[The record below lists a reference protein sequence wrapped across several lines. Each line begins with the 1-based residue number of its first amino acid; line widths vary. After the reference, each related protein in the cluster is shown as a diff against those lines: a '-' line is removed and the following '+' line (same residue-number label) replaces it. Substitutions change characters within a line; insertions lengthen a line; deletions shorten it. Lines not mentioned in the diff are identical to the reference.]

1 MQLRPLELNDASLM
15 LKWKNVV
22 EGLRTDFSFM
32 TLADVESFI
41 RNSWEDKN
49 NIHLAIVSDEDVYM
63 GTASLKHIEDVTIVV
78 RAAASDY
85 YDPEDYIRDYDEFKR
100 CYLKG

>member
-32 TLADVESFI
+32 TLADVGFNENRSGADI
-41 RNSWEDKN
+41 SDSQGCGNEGVRGN
-49 NIHLAIVSDEDVYM
+49 NYLITGSD
-63 GTASLKHIEDVTIVV
+63 AQC
-78 RAAASDY
+78 
-85 YDPEDYIRDYDEFKR
+85 F
-100 CYLKG
+100 